1 MHRTLKIHAIAA
13 LVCTGISPLAAR
25 AATSAGDPAVDQTES
40 LTPRRI
46 AADVG
51 AYFTAPLRW
60 DRGDWMLFGGT
71 FAAVAAAHHYDNS
84 VRTHFTRGSGTA
96 LDGKDSKELQDAVP
110 AVALLA
116 GTFLYGT
123 IGDEPSGRTTAW
135 AMAEA
140 TGLSAVTNYLF
151 KAAAGRERPNETTD
165 ANHWRM
171 GGSSFPSLHVAG
183 VFAMGAVFA
192 ESGSED
198 ARWFTRTVGYGLAGF
213 TAYQRLKHNAHW
225 LSDTVA
231 AAALGTAT
239 GLFVVHRT
247 YRTSAL
253 SGLTVAPIDG
263 GMMVSYQVDVLSGVD
278 P

>member
-1 MHRTLKIHAIAA
+1 MKTILIAA
-13 LVCTGISPLAAR
+13 FLCVEFAPITAR
-25 AATSAGDPAVDQTES
+25 AETSVADASGGRTEAT
-40 LTPRRI
+40 LPRRI
-46 AADVG
+46 VSDVG

-60 DRGDWMLFGGT
+60 HRDDWTLFGGSLT
-71 FAAVAAAHHYDNS
+71 ALAVAHHYDNS
-84 VRTHFTRGSGTA
+84 VRTHFTRGSSTA
-96 LDGKDSKELQDAVP
+96 LDGKDPKELQDAVP
-110 AVALLA
+110 AAALLT
-116 GTFLYGT
+116 GTLLYGVV
-123 IGDEPSGRTTAW
+123 GNEESGRTAAW

-140 TGLSAVTNYLF
+140 AGLSAVTNYLF
-151 KAAAGRERPNETTD
+151 KAVAGRERPNETTD
-165 ANHWRM
+165 ANQWRM

-198 ARWFTRTVGYGLAGF
+198 LRWFTRTVGYGLAGF

-239 GLFVVHRT
+239 GFFVVHRT
-247 YRTSAL
+247 YGTSAL
-253 SGLTVAPIDG
+253 SGLTVVPMDG
-263 GMMVSYQVDVLSGVD
+263 GLMVSYQVNVLSGVK